1 MREVTR
7 TTTTGD
13 DLNISHKLRFIGGDR
28 VNVHVDDKDV
38 VLKKIVVVEE
48 TDDSGNTVKIT
59 DLFFTTVAEIPH
71 EADALNL

>member
-1 MREVTR
+1 MREVTKA
-7 TTTTGD
+7 TTTGD
-13 DLNISHKLRFIGGDR
+13 NLDISKKIRFIGGDR

-59 DLFFTTVAEIPH
+59 DLYFVTADDEPS
-71 EADALNL
+71 EA